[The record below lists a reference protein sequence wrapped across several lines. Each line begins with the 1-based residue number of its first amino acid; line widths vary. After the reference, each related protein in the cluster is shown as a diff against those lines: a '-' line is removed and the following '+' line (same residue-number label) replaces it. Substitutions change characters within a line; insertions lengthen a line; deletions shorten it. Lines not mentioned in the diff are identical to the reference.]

1 MVIELFAGSVSSSDV
16 APGRRTFRFPSC
28 GINFSIGS
36 SSLSLPSSNSSSAAQ
51 EVTSLVL
58 EKTRKMWSVRSGVC
72 ASLSA
77 QPTQFTSTRSRP
89 TMTAQEMP
97 DSRLPST

>member
-16 APGRRTFRFPSC
+16 APARRTLRFPSC
-28 GINFSIGS
+28 GINFSMGS
-36 SSLSLPSSNSSSAAQ
+36 SSPSLPSSNSSSAAQ

-72 ASLSA
+72 AFVGPADAIHVDEVASDHH
-77 QPTQFTSTRSRP
+77 RP
-89 TMTAQEMP
+89 GNA
-97 DSRLPST
+97 